1 MYRSLILSLS
11 VLPILG
17 LAVPTTSTSTTT
29 STDVTLGST
38 KLSIKVESAVN
49 ATRQTDTVN
58 YFPDPT
64 VHCSGRYLDDEGDS
78 DWSADLATAVTASG
92 DDGLYGSCDVSGD
105 EVDGYGS
112 LAFKSGT
119 VQVYYCNHAFGAQ
132 GCSVNEYWRADDL
145 ITAQCGDSGGGWVS
159 ISDWGKTIGRDPTN
173 ADGSFRS
180 ECGDSLHGP
189 SENFA
194 LTNAT
199 RVR

>member
-1 MYRSLILSLS
+1 M
-11 VLPILG
+11 
-17 LAVPTTSTSTTT
+17 
-29 STDVTLGST
+29 
-38 KLSIKVESAVN
+38 
-49 ATRQTDTVN
+49 
-58 YFPDPT
+58 
-64 VHCSGRYLDDEGDS
+64 HCSGRLLSDEGDT
-78 DWSADLATAVTASG
+78 DWSSDLDTAVTASG
-92 DDGLYGSCDVSGD
+92 DDGLYGSCDVAGD
-105 EVDGYGS
+105 DVDGYGS

-145 ITAQCGDSGGGWVS
+145 INAACGDNGGGWVS

-173 ADGSFRS
+173 SDGSFRS

-199 RVR
+199 RRAR